1 MILQS
6 AHHCP
11 LYPHWVLNEFS
22 MLWIFFFFFPF
33 NKNIRIENFAKRIGL
48 YLVLKIKFSLY
59 FFFSHFSY
67 TMIYK
72 ISYTKSISMH
82 LSMHKKIK
90 WINFISYHRRN
101 ILANKIE
108 QLHHFEK
115 NIYFFTHVFSIYI
128 FNKSK
133 EKERKKTNW
142 RKVNVSRG
150 LAFNEIPGIK
160 KFNLFPSAKFS
171 GKVKGRPR
179 VKELHIVV
187 SVHETVT
194 VISSL

>member
-33 NKNIRIENFAKRIGL
+33 NKNIRIDNIVKRIGL

-67 TMIYK
+67 TTLFLCTYRC
-72 ISYTKSISMH
+72 T
-82 LSMHKKIK
+82 KKIK

-108 QLHHFEK
+108 KLHHFEK
-115 NIYFFTHVFSIYI
+115 NIYFFTHVFST

-142 RKVNVSRG
+142 RKVNVSRE